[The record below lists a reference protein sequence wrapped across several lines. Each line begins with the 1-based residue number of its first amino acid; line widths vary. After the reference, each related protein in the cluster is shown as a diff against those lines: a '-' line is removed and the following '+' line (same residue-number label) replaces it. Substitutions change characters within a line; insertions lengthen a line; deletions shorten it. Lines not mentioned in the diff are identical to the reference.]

1 MDKKPKIEKLP
12 DVDLPEMKLSDKQK
26 KELDAAWE
34 EVMREARGVVEDYS
48 KNPSELSGSV
58 IQIHEDSPF
67 IDENVEMDLDTLDT
81 YVQASYPDLR
91 KCINLVQQ
99 NVVDSVL
106 QRPQA
111 GDQAQSDW
119 MLNAIE
125 MFKGGDYKGARTL
138 ICSQARPEEYDDVYK
153 FMYRN
158 LQLWGDTEQQQD
170 QAIVIIRNG
179 MVKSVS
185 CADPEI
191 NLAAT
196 LIELQMNS

>member
-1 MDKKPKIEKLP
+1 M
-12 DVDLPEMKLSDKQK
+12 LS
-26 KELDAAWE
+26 A
-34 EVMREARGVVEDYS
+34 V
-48 KNPSELSGSV
+48 
-58 IQIHEDSPF
+58 
-67 IDENVEMDLDTLDT
+67 
-81 YVQASYPDLR
+81 
-91 KCINLVQQ
+91 
-99 NVVDSVL
+99 
-106 QRPQA
+106 
-111 GDQAQSDW
+111 
-119 MLNAIE
+119 E
-125 MFKGGDYKGARTL
+125 MFKSGDYKGARTL